1 MLKHLTYA
9 SKKKLRAEMLIT
21 RAGTYQEVY
30 DAFQWRLPA
39 RYNIAADV
47 CDRHAADPSKVALIH
62 ERPDGAIE
70 TYTFLRIQRSA
81 NRLANA
87 LRHFGLGLGDRVIL
101 LLGQNPATGIA
112 HVACWK
118 AGMISVP
125 TSTLFGADAVEYRVR
140 ATGARVLITDRA
152 NYPKVAEIRDRT
164 PTLENVLLIDG
175 EESGALAFWDVLER
189 ASDDFDTLSLTP
201 DTPAFINFT
210 SGTTGWPKGA
220 LQGHRSMLGHLP
232 GIEFLMDF
240 LPQPGDVLWSP
251 ADWAWLAG
259 LMDILM
265 PGWFHGLPVL
275 TYRASAFDAEKALS
289 MMGKHKVR
297 ATLLTPTMLKLIRQ
311 VREPKQRFGIDLR
324 VVLSGSEAV
333 GQDLHEQ
340 MADILGAPI
349 NEGFGQTEANCIVGN
364 CSLVMPTHYGSLG
377 RSLPGHVAGVV
388 DDEGRPLPPR
398 SIGNLALKAPD
409 PVMLLE
415 YWRDPEATKAK
426 FAGEWMITGDLAE
439 SDEDGYLWFRGRKD
453 DVITSSG
460 YRIGPT
466 EIEDAIVRHPK
477 VTLAAAIGVPDP
489 ERTERIKAFVV
500 LAKGCDPTPEL
511 AEEIRVSVR
520 DRLARHEYPRE
531 IEFVETLP
539 MTATGKILRRELRQ
553 REAERRGREIRK
565 PDPGGS

>member
-1 MLKHLTYA
+1 
-9 SKKKLRAEMLIT
+9 MLIT
-21 RAGTYQEVY
+21 RANSYQEVY
-30 DAFQWRLPA
+30 DAFRWRVPA

-47 CDRHAADPSKVALIH
+47 CDRHAADPSKIALIH
-62 ERPDGAIE
+62 ERVDGTIE
-70 TYTFLRIQRSA
+70 TYTFLRIQRAA

-87 LRHFGLGLGDRVIL
+87 LQHFGLGLGDRVLL

-125 TSTLFGADAVEYRVR
+125 TSTLFGADAVEYRIRTTEAR
-140 ATGARVLITDRA
+140 AVITDRA
-152 NYPKVAEIRDRT
+152 NYSKVAELRDRT
-164 PTLENVLLIDG
+164 PTLEKVLLIDG
-175 EESGALAFWDVLER
+175 EESGAESFWDVLER
-189 ASDDFDTLSLTP
+189 ASDSFDTLSLTP

-232 GIEFLMDF
+232 GMEFLMDF

-265 PGWFHGLPVL
+265 PGWFYGLPVL
-275 TYRASAFDAEKALS
+275 TYRASAFDAEQALS
-289 MMGKHKVR
+289 MMGKHRVR

-311 VREPKQRFGIDLR
+311 VREPKARFGIDLR
-324 VVLSGSEAV
+324 VIVSGSEAV

-340 MADILGAPI
+340 MAALLGAPI
-349 NEGFGQTEANCIVGN
+349 NEGFGQTEANAIIGN
-364 CSLVMPTHYGSLG
+364 CSLVMPIHYGSLG
-377 RSLPGHVAGVV
+377 RSLPGHVADIV
-388 DDEGRPLPPR
+388 DDEGNPLAPGT
-398 SIGNLALKAPD
+398 IGNLALKGPD
-409 PVMLLE
+409 PVMLLS

-426 FAGEWMITGDLAE
+426 FAGDWMITGDLAE
-439 SDEDGYLWFRGRKD
+439 SDSDGYLWFRGRKD

-460 YRIGPT
+460 YRIGPG

-477 VTLAAAIGVPDP
+477 VTLAAVIGVPDA

-500 LAKGCDPTPEL
+500 LAKGCTPSPAL
-511 AEEIRVSVR
+511 AEEIRISVR

-531 IEFVETLP
+531 IVFVDSLP
-539 MTATGKILRRELRQ
+539 MTATGKILRRELRKQ
-553 REAERRGREIRK
+553 EADRSAALRAQAS
-565 PDPGGS
+565 GGG